1 LVYRQTLEIN
11 KFKKTQEWRTIGVRI
26 RNSELSLLNRQLDRL
41 NYTTLGDLVKD
52 LVAGKITRL
61 TDDQQIDIMKTNLQT
76 NGQITG
82 LSGKPYD
89 FYKQID
95 IEDFLTFLKGKY
107 HEHTAKCYLSYF
119 ERYAH
124 IFFGLNPDVELF
136 KLKPHKRSWILQSVK
151 RFGDFYFR
159 KYNNREAIQLIRQI
173 IERYD
178 LNKNLDM
185 KDKIY
190 LVSPNFIE
198 EKVKKIFEMHGEIGF
213 IARFGLLSGLRE
225 QEIIYIKEKE
235 ICSNGYGCD
244 CDSLHKVECKNG
256 LTIIAIGW
264 TRGNKK
270 ALATIIPTQYWEKF
284 RSLQKFDYTDISATH
299 KIMKRDVGIA
309 YIAMRKIHYNVMRFK
324 ETLSVD
330 EAEVLAGR
338 FSSVSGR
345 HYVLHDPE
353 KLAEKYKIAWNNFG
367 ININQTEDTIFFSL
381 SS

>member
-1 LVYRQTLEIN
+1 MDHYQ
-11 KFKKTQEWRTIGVRI
+11 
-26 RNSELSLLNRQLDRL
+26 
-41 NYTTLGDLVKD
+41 
-52 LVAGKITRL
+52 L
-61 TDDQQIDIMKTNLQT
+61 TDDQQIHLMKNNHQA

-82 LSGKPYD
+82 LSDKSYD

-95 IEDFLTFLKGKY
+95 IEDFLKYLKNKY

-124 IFFGLNPDVELF
+124 VFFSLNPDVELF

-198 EKVKKIFEMHGEIGF
+198 EKVKKIFDMPGEIGF

-270 ALATIIPTQYWEKF
+270 ALATIIPTKYWEKF
-284 RSLQKFDYTDISATH
+284 RELQKFDYNDIAATH
-299 KIMKRDVGIA
+299 TK
-309 YIAMRKIHYNVMRFK
+309 
-324 ETLSVD
+324 
-330 EAEVLAGR
+330 
-338 FSSVSGR
+338 
-345 HYVLHDPE
+345 
-353 KLAEKYKIAWNNFG
+353 
-367 ININQTEDTIFFSL
+367 
-381 SS
+381 